1 MEEQKL
7 PKGYIIL
14 HGYQSGNEY
23 VVNANLIG
31 KIMTRTDAN
40 KKAFTAIYING
51 CNRTENGATYPSV
64 EVRETVSEVLELI
77 KTSQTFSL

>member
-7 PKGYIIL
+7 PKGFIVL
-14 HGYQSGNEY
+14 HGYQSGNEF

-31 KIMTRTDAN
+31 KILTRTDAN
-40 KKAFTAIYING
+40 KKTFTAIYING